1 METLI
6 AVPSIIMLII
16 VYLKQNDQMKK
27 EDYIN
32 FDKNKIDRLETAY
45 KKAKEQGKFQFE
57 FDEKEYITDYA
68 KYLLEYLKPTM
79 KL

>member
-1 METLI
+1 
-6 AVPSIIMLII
+6 
-16 VYLKQNDQMKK
+16 MKK

-32 FDKNKIDRLETAY
+32 FDNAKTKRLETAY

-57 FDEKEYITDYA
+57 FEEKEYITDYA